1 MAKWVVTTKG
11 GDFQKIAREFNIS
24 PIVARVMRNRG
35 IEKAEEI
42 KDYLYGT
49 LENLN
54 SGELLKD
61 GEKAGNIILNKIKE
75 KKKIRIIGDY
85 DIDGVCAAYILW
97 KGLLA
102 CGAAVDTAIPDRM
115 KDGYGINERLIEKA
129 AEEGIDTIITCDNGI
144 AAREALSRA
153 KELGLTVIVTDHH
166 EIPYEEKENG
176 EKEYLLPEAEAI
188 VNPKQ
193 PDCPYPFKNLCGAAL
208 AFQWMQTL
216 LKRGGFYEEDCVK
229 ELLSFAA
236 FATIGD
242 VMELLG
248 ENRTLVK
255 YGMEEMRQ
263 TKNPGLKALMEV
275 NEIKMENLS
284 PYHIGFVLGPCMNAA
299 GRLDTARAALLLLQ
313 AKGEK
318 EARQLAENLKEY
330 NEERKSLTEEFL
342 EKAHQYI
349 EKQNLKEEKVLVIYL
364 KDCHESIAGIIAGRI
379 REAYCKPAFVL
390 TKGEDGVKGSGRS
403 IDAFHMYEEM
413 TKCKELFT
421 KFGGHKLAAG
431 LSLPE
436 RAVPVFRKKINEQ
449 CHLKEEDF
457 VEKVVIDMRLPFSYI
472 TEEFVE
478 ELKILEPFG
487 MGNTKPVFGEK
498 EVKIISGKILGKN
511 QNVFKMLLEDSQG
524 IRKEGIY
531 FGDCEKLQQEL
542 ESIYE
547 KEEVED
553 MFLGK
558 ENGIRCMI
566 AYYPSINEFMGR
578 RSIQLVIQH
587 YAFTRS

>member
-11 GDFQKIAREFNIS
+11 GDFQKIAKEFHIS
-24 PIVARVMRNRG
+24 PILARIMRNRG
-35 IEKAEEI
+35 IETAEEI
-42 KDYLYGT
+42 KDYLYGS
-49 LENLN
+49 LENL
-54 SGELLKD
+54 SLGEKLKD
-61 GEKAGNIILNKIKE
+61 GVKAGDILLNKIKE
-75 KKKIRIIGDY
+75 KKRIRIIGDY
-85 DIDGVCAAYILW
+85 DIDGVCASYILW
-97 KGLLA
+97 KGLLT

-129 AEEGIDTIITCDNGI
+129 AKEGIDTIVTCDNGI
-144 AAREALSRA
+144 AAREAVLRA

-166 EIPYEEKENG
+166 EIPYEQTEEG
-176 EKEYLLPEAEAI
+176 EKQYILPKADAI

-208 AFQWMQTL
+208 ACQWIQTVM
-216 LKRGGFYEEDCVK
+216 KRGGFYQEDCVK

-242 VMELLG
+242 VMELFG
-248 ENRTLVK
+248 ENRILVK

-263 TKNPGLKALMEV
+263 TKNLGLKALMDV

-299 GRLDTARAALLLLQ
+299 GRLDTARAALMLLQ
-313 AKGEK
+313 AESEK

-330 NEERKSLTEEFL
+330 NEERKSLTQEFL

-349 EKQNLKEEKVLVIYL
+349 EEKNLIKDKVLVIYL

-379 REAYCKPAFVL
+379 REAYYKPVFVL
-390 TKGEDGVKGSGRS
+390 TKGEEGVKGSGRS

-421 KFGGHKLAAG
+421 KFGGHKMAAG
-431 LSLPE
+431 LSLTE
-436 RAVPVFRKKINEQ
+436 SSVPAFQKKINEQ
-449 CHLKEEDF
+449 CQLKEEDF

-472 TEEFVE
+472 TEDFVE

-487 MGNTKPVFGEK
+487 MGNTKPVFAEK
-498 EVKIISGKILGKN
+498 EVKIISGKIVGKK
-511 QNVFKMLLEDSQG
+511 QKVLKMLLEDSQG
-524 IRKEGIY
+524 IRMEGIY
-531 FGDCEKLQQEL
+531 FGDGEKLQQEI
-542 ESIYE
+542 ERIFG
-547 KEEVED
+547 KEEAEA

-558 ENGIRCMI
+558 VNGIKCMI
-566 AYYPSINEFMGR
+566 TYYPSINEFMGR
-578 RSIQLVIQH
+578 RSLQLVVQH
-587 YAFTRS
+587 YAFPTV